1 MATEK
6 ENPVKT
12 PKESTPSPLARV
24 WGSTKSFAQRNAQKF
39 GIFALG
45 TVTGAGATL
54 LYLSSLADENEEVLD
69 SPSDSEDSQESDE
82 T

>member
-12 PKESTPSPLARV
+12 PEESTPSPLARV

-54 LYLSSLADENEEVLD
+54 LYLSGLAAENEEDPD
-69 SPSDSEDSQESDE
+69 SSSDSSDPDEADES
-82 T
+82 